1 MKKYN
6 TIFLDRDGTLNPDPG
21 YIASLAQ
28 FTFYDFTFPALRLLA
43 EKGNRFCIVTNQS
56 GVSRGL
62 IKQEDLDKIHEYV
75 KSQFI
80 ENSVPLL
87 DIYIAIDL
95 PDNATNRRKPGGG
108 MLLEA
113 SRNHLISL
121 NKSLIIGDSINDI
134 QAGKNLDM
142 DTVLVLTGR
151 GTQTMIDY
159 PDLTPTAVVNN
170 LKEAADWILE

>member
-43 EKGNRFCIVTNQS
+43 EKGNRFCIITNQS

-95 PDNATNRRKPGGG
+95 PDNSTNRRIPGGE
-108 MLLEA
+108 MFLEA

-134 QAGKNLDM
+134 QAGENLDM
-142 DTVLVLTGR
+142 DTVLVLTGS